1 MHLVTQNN
9 DKHSVQGELLST
21 ASSSSSLFAPS
32 PPAFRFP
39 DTHHLDSSNAKTRA
53 SPVWAVNYDPSQLVH
68 SPSFLAFQTYYDV
81 NGEILQVL
89 PPARAST
96 TSVQS
101 ETEFRVMSANGAPA
115 LADGP
120 RRRLPCYNQV
130 ADAYVFQQT
139 IDERLRRVAVTQA
152 REDNLR
158 LAGVQWIDSVR
169 RALRL

>member
-1 MHLVTQNN
+1 MGGRL
-9 DKHSVQGELLST
+9 
-21 ASSSSSLFAPS
+21 
-32 PPAFRFP
+32 RFFP
-39 DTHHLDSSNAKTRA
+39 TI
-53 SPVWAVNYDPSQLVH
+53 H

-81 NGEILQVL
+81 NGDILQVL
-89 PPARAST
+89 PPARRSLSPGQGGAVT
-96 TSVQS
+96 
-101 ETEFRVMSANGAPA
+101 RGMSANGAPT
-115 LADGP
+115 LAEGH

>member
-1 MHLVTQNN
+1 MADTMFKEIHCLLRLLQVRCSPLRPQL
-9 DKHSVQGELLST
+9 SVSSITNST
-21 ASSSSSLFAPS
+21 REMP
-32 PPAFRFP
+32 RP
-39 DTHHLDSSNAKTRA
+39 DA
-53 SPVWAVNYDPSQLVH
+53 SPVWAVDYDSSQLVH

-81 NGEILQVL
+81 HGNPLQVL
-89 PPARAST
+89 PPARPPTS
-96 TSVQS
+96 SVQS
-101 ETEFRVMSANGAPA
+101 ESNIRVMSANGAPVSA
-115 LADGP
+115 NGP
-120 RRRLPCYNQV
+120 RRRLPCYSQV

>member
-1 MHLVTQNN
+1 
-9 DKHSVQGELLST
+9 
-21 ASSSSSLFAPS
+21 
-32 PPAFRFP
+32 
-39 DTHHLDSSNAKTRA
+39 
-53 SPVWAVNYDPSQLVH
+53 
-68 SPSFLAFQTYYDV
+68 
-81 NGEILQVL
+81 
-89 PPARAST
+89 
-96 TSVQS
+96 
-101 ETEFRVMSANGAPA
+101 MSANGAPA
-115 LADGP
+115 SADGP

>member
-1 MHLVTQNN
+1 MHLVTKS
-9 DKHSVQGELLST
+9 DDSHPIQGDLLSIT
-21 ASSSSSLFAPS
+21 SSTSSLFRPS
-32 PPAFRFP
+32 PPAFRF
-39 DTHHLDSSNAKTRA
+39 TNSQHLDSRNAKTFA
-53 SPVWAVNYDPSQLVH
+53 SPVWAVNYDSSQLIH

-81 NGEILQVL
+81 NGDILQVL
-89 PPARAST
+89 PPARPVST
-96 TSVQS
+96 AAES
-101 ETEFRVMSANGAPA
+101 ESDSRVMSANGAPA
-115 LADGP
+115 SADGP